1 MSTVSSERALRGRMA
16 PGDARSSRVHETGR
30 VCEDTDCATVL
41 SIYNATG
48 WCWQHE
54 QPHTYV
60 LQAPR
65 KRRKDARDPSSDPP
79 TRSGLAGERWTS

>member
-1 MSTVSSERALRGRMA
+1 MSTVSPERALRGRMA

-30 VCEDTDCATVL
+30 VCEETECATVL

-54 QPHTYV
+54 QPHAYV

-65 KRRKDARDPSSDPP
+65 KRRKDARDPSSDSTPP
-79 TRSGLAGERWTS
+79 GLAGERWTS

>member
-1 MSTVSSERALRGRMA
+1 MSTVSSDRALRGRMA

-30 VCEDTDCATVL
+30 VCEETDCATVL

-65 KRRKDARDPSSDPP
+65 QRRKDARDPSSDP